1 MRTTVTLDLPDD
13 VYRRLLRSAEF
24 NERALTEEI
33 AHLIMRQFDR
43 NYSKAEFDKLVRE
56 ILQGYEEN

>member
-1 MRTTVTLDLPDD
+1 MKRTITLELPDE
-13 VYRRLLRSAEF
+13 VYCRLLRSAGF
-24 NERALTEEI
+24 NRRTLAEEV

-43 NYSKAEFDKLVRE
+43 NYSKAEFDKLVQE

>member
-1 MRTTVTLDLPDD
+1 MKKTITLDLPDD

-24 NERALTEEI
+24 NERTLAEEV

-43 NYSKAEFDKLVRE
+43 NYSKAEFDKLVEE
-56 ILQGYEEN
+56 ILQGHEES

>member
-1 MRTTVTLDLPDD
+1 MKKTVTLELPDD

-24 NERALTEEI
+24 NERALVEEI
-33 AHLIMRQFDR
+33 EHLIMRQFDR
-43 NYSKAEFDKLVRE
+43 NYSKAEFDKLVQE

>member
-24 NERALTEEI
+24 NERTLAEEI

-43 NYSKAEFDKLVRE
+43 NYSKAEFDKLVQE

>member
-1 MRTTVTLDLPDD
+1 MKKTITLDLPDD

-24 NERALTEEI
+24 NERTLAEEI

-43 NYSKAEFDKLVRE
+43 TYSKAEFDKLVQE
-56 ILQGYEEN
+56 ILQGHEES